1 MPENDDKPKQ
11 KLYYDQRSVAL
22 RTTQCVYFVQEHDKL
37 SMIELLLN
45 NYKDTQ
51 IVVVVKS
58 KKKADIL
65 SEFLISKEF
74 KAIAVHGNH
83 REEHQIEAATGFH
96 LGALDILI
104 TTDMIFQTLDLD
116 NIKLVLSYDLPDLV
130 QDYYNRL
137 SFMYEKGEAI
147 TFVSPED
154 DRLLSD
160 IEFNMK
166 QEIEEK
172 VLDGFVA
179 TPVSNHSRNM
189 KKDRKK
195 KPRHRKI
202 KVKKEKPE

>member
-37 SMIELLLN
+37 SMIELLLH

-83 REEHQIEAATGFH
+83 RQAHQI
-96 LGALDILI
+96 GALNILI

-116 NIKLVLSYDLPDLV
+116 NINFVLSYDLPDLT

-137 SFMYEKGEAI
+137 SFMHEKGEAI
-147 TFVSPED
+147 NFVCPED

-179 TPVSNHSRNM
+179 SPTSNHSGST
-189 KKDRKK
+189 KKDKKK
-195 KPRHRKI
+195 KPRHRKAKAKA
-202 KVKKEKPE
+202 KVKKEKED